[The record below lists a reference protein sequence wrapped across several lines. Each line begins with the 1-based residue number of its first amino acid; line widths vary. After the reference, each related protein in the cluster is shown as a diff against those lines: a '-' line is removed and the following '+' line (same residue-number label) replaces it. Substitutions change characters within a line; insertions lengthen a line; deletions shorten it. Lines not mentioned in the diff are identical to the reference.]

1 MNYIENIQTYK
12 AAGNSLLRAANKK
25 NEKRNIP
32 DPTVDNHDAF
42 TFPIFFVLFLYFS
55 PSINHAGPIIV
66 FASSICFLAACIFP
80 LFLDTLPTIQHH
92 LPVNSSLTHF
102 RISIFHFTCIFQM
115 FLVLVALYNY
125 PVVWLNNS
133 CCGSNILFRNF
144 TFCLTYTSNRVSIKS
159 KLCVRA
165 YTKHKRC

>member
-1 MNYIENIQTYK
+1 M
-12 AAGNSLLRAANKK
+12 LRAANKK
-25 NEKRNIP
+25 NEKGNIP
-32 DPTVDNHDAF
+32 HPTVDNHDAF

-102 RISIFHFTCIFQM
+102 ISIFYFTCIFQIYLVFDHKKVNFY
-115 FLVLVALYNY
+115 FLLLSRLRFIFLNWFLFLQYFSIFVYLHLCS
-125 PVVWLNNS
+125 VVCKLNLWSLWPQFNNS
-133 CCGSNILFRNF
+133 
-144 TFCLTYTSNRVSIKS
+144 TFDI
-159 KLCVRA
+159 
-165 YTKHKRC
+165 

>member
-1 MNYIENIQTYK
+1 MSQGRLITNHLNKIRNIHGIRKDKLENTNFVREKKDEEQHWSDLVRSVMNYVENIQTYK

-25 NEKRNIP
+25 NEKGNIP

-80 LFLDTLPTIQHH
+80 LFLDTPPTIQHH
-92 LPVNSSLTHF
+92 LSVNSSLTHS

-115 FLVLVALYNY
+115 YLV
-125 PVVWLNNS
+125 
-133 CCGSNILFRNF
+133 FD
-144 TFCLTYTSNRVSIKS
+144 
-159 KLCVRA
+159 
-165 YTKHKRC
+165 HKK